1 MTARVFGVR
10 CLETVGVLLL
20 GLAGGLLGLEEFEKC
35 LDVLIGLGFWLG
47 VDVYRKAVAE
57 ARRLVGE

>member
-1 MTARVFGVR
+1 M
-10 CLETVGVLLL
+10 ETVGVLLL